1 MLQSYWTS
9 PVFCTILHAKVDQMG
24 TRSRAALSL
33 LTVVTLATGLLV
45 QVSADVQAAGIQAVG
60 QQTVSEPTASDQ
72 RGSRDD
78 LTLPDGYVGRVNHAL
93 DQGSDHWG
101 EKLLGLP
108 DGPTMA
114 NVKPLLVPANHA
126 GTTDA
131 ASPWYYLPFTYPAPD
146 PSRWAEERDFSLH
159 VADGSELMS
168 QWSDSRAT
176 QRVRFFVGA
185 AGSERYGQ
193 AEARSDEPRLTG
205 GYLPILANSYRDA
218 AGVRYERESF
228 VTAPTPG
235 GPAVSMLR
243 FVVNGPANAH
253 PRLRLN
259 LSRDKVADVVA
270 KPGLLTLGGKT
281 VVAYSGAATWSAP
294 DLTFTPDLS
303 RGKAELYLVMPNEP
317 AELAAL
323 RPSAELYGS
332 AKSRTSNYWTAQL
345 NAGAKVKIPEKYAAD
360 AMRSTLLNNLV
371 MGFNL
376 TVGNGYESLDKSFAW
391 VPEIAATVTS
401 LGDFGYQD
409 KARANLTEMLRR
421 GQGSFFV
428 SWERGIK
435 LQTVATYYLQTND
448 GSVLQE
454 NLPTFRDW
462 LADFKRQRVAD
473 PNGLLAKTR
482 YASDIPE
489 PVYGL
494 HHQSEVWRGLR
505 DIGVALRLTG
515 RDDEATP
522 FLDEAAGLRS
532 SLLRAVEK
540 SKTVLPD
547 GSVFVPI
554 GLLDPAS
561 SKPYD
566 KVTTDFLGS
575 YWNLIMPYALAT
587 GLFEPGSA
595 TATGL
600 RDYLY
605 KHGSLF
611 LGLTRFNLSSADP
624 GVCQNLR
631 PNQWPAV
638 PGYKSSGID
647 QQYGYSLMRF
657 LADNAESDRLD
668 LSFYG
673 MLAHDLTPNTF
684 VGGEGA
690 TISPCPQFGEYYR
703 SQYWPPLSPNNATY
717 LEAMRGL
724 LVSEDLDADGVP
736 TRLHLAP
743 ATPRPWL
750 ADGERIEVSDLPTSF
765 GDVGFASTSELAVG
779 RLTVRVDPPQ
789 VVAGRAPLT
798 DVVLHLRAP
807 RGHQLTGVTVDGR
820 AVTYDAAR
828 ELVDLGRPTTAVT
841 VRATYKT
848 TKVADAPSAEATKV
862 ATPRPLLEP
871 GETSALDLEVEALGQ
886 GMVSGTVEVGVPAG
900 WTVRDSKLP
909 FSVSSRQ
916 KLTWSDLATSVQV
929 PADAVPG
936 NYRIDV
942 VTRPSGGT
950 ARTTSLSVRVA
961 RPDAADYA
969 ALVKRDAP
977 VGYWRLDDAAGQPVA
992 DASGNGNNGAY
1003 RGRVGRSQPGAIAD
1017 SADTAVR
1024 LDDGYAEIPD
1034 SASLS
1039 ITGAYTLEAW
1049 VKDAA
1054 GGPQGIVEKYDGG
1067 DCLPSRNGYALR
1079 LVNGNKLQAL
1089 TIADQAQ
1096 LGVTSSRSVEQLR
1109 WHHVAAAYDGT
1120 TLRTYLDGQLQTS
1133 TLMAKAPTNGVG
1145 SLKLGARGDD
1155 AADRFVGGL
1164 DEVAIYNKALTP
1176 AQIDSH
1182 YIKGVLGNPGQSPSA
1197 QPGPV
1202 QSSASAAPA
1211 GSAPAQSAATQ
1222 QLAVTS
1228 EPAYA
1233 AQVVADK
1240 PVGYWRLGERSGTS
1254 AEDSSGTGNG
1264 GTHTGAVTLGRPGA
1278 LTGDP
1283 DTAAELTAGY
1293 IAVPDSASLS
1303 VSGSFTLEA
1312 WVKLNDVCGQ
1322 HSVVEKYDAPAY
1334 NGYLLRVL
1342 PGGRISALTLAG
1354 AGQLASVEGRTVV
1367 SPDEWHHLA
1376 AVYDGSTISVYLD
1389 GRLDGSAATK
1399 VGPTDGAGSLKLG
1412 ARGDD
1417 AGTRLAGLL
1426 DEVAVYDHALTADEI
1441 AQHHSVGTTG

>member
-1 MLQSYWTS
+1 M
-9 PVFCTILHAKVDQMG
+9 A
-24 TRSRAALSL
+24 TRSAGRAGLSL
-33 LTVVTLATGLLV
+33 LTVVTLAASLLA
-45 QVSADVQAAGIQAVG
+45 QVSEDVQAAGVQGVG
-60 QQTVSEPTASDQ
+60 EQTASEQ
-72 RGSRDD
+72 TAHGQPGSRGD
-78 LTLPDGYVGRVNHAL
+78 LTLPDGYVDRVNGAL
-93 DQGSDHWG
+93 EHGSDHWG

-108 DGPTMA
+108 DGPAMT
-114 NVKPLLVPANHA
+114 NVKPLLVPANHG
-126 GTTDA
+126 GTTNA

-176 QRVRFFVGA
+176 QHIRFFVGA
-185 AGSERYGQ
+185 GGAERYGQ
-193 AEARSDEPRLTG
+193 AEARSGEPRLTG

-228 VTAPTPG
+228 VTELTPG

-243 FVVNGPANAH
+243 FVINGPAKAH

-259 LSRDKVADVVA
+259 VSRDKVADVVA
-270 KPGLLTLGGKT
+270 EPGRLTLDGKT

-294 DLTFTPDLS
+294 DLSFTPDLS
-303 RGKAELYLVMPNEP
+303 RGRAELYLVVPNEP
-317 AELAAL
+317 AAL
-323 RPSAELYGS
+323 TAVRPSAKLYDA
-332 AKSRTSNYWTAQL
+332 AKSRTSDYWTGQL
-345 NAGAKVKIPEKYAAD
+345 NAGAKIRIPEKYAAD

-376 TVGNGYESLDKSFAW
+376 TVGNGYESLDKSFAF

-421 GQGSFFV
+421 GQGSFFL

-435 LQTVATYYLQTND
+435 LQTAATYYLQSND
-448 GSVLQE
+448 GSLLQE

-462 LADFKRQRVAD
+462 LADFKRQRLAD

-505 DIGVALRLTG
+505 DVGVALRLLG
-515 RDDEATP
+515 RTDEAKP

-532 SLLRAVEK
+532 SLLGAVEK

-554 GLLDPAS
+554 ALLDPAS

-611 LGLTRFNLSSADP
+611 LGLTRFNLSTADP
-624 GVCQNLR
+624 GVCQNI
-631 PNQWPAV
+631 PHNQWPAV

-673 MLAHDLTPNTF
+673 MLAHDLTPHTF
-684 VGGEGA
+684 IGGEGA

-717 LEAMRGL
+717 LEALRGL

-750 ADGERIEVSDLPTSF
+750 ADGERIEVADLPTSF
-765 GDVGFASTSELAVG
+765 GNVGFASSSELADG
-779 RLTVRVDPPQ
+779 RLTVRVNPPRAA
-789 VVAGRAPLT
+789 AGRAPLT

-807 RGHQLTGVTVDGR
+807 SGHQLTGVTVDNHPV
-820 AVTYDAAR
+820 AFDATR

-841 VRATYKT
+841 VRATYRA

-862 ATPRPLLEP
+862 TTPRSLLEP
-871 GETSALDLEVEALGQ
+871 GETFTLDLEVEALGL
-886 GMVSGTVEVGVPAG
+886 GTVSGTAEVGVPAG
-900 WTVRDSKLP
+900 WAVTDSKLP
-909 FSVSSRQ
+909 FSVRSNQR
-916 KLTWSDLATSVQV
+916 LAWSDLATSVRI
-929 PADAVPG
+929 PTDAAPG
-936 NYRIDV
+936 TYRIDV

-950 ARTTSLSVRVA
+950 ARTASLSVRVA
-961 RPDAADYA
+961 RPDPADYA
-969 ALVKRDAP
+969 ALVKRDEP
-977 VGYWRLDDAAGQPVA
+977 VGYWRLGDAPGQPVA
-992 DASGNGNNGAY
+992 DASGNGNTGAY
-1003 RGRVGRSQPGAIAD
+1003 RGNVYRSQPGAIAD
-1017 SADTAVR
+1017 SADTAAR
-1024 LDDGYAEIPD
+1024 LDDGHAEIPD

-1039 ITGAYTLEAW
+1039 ITGAYTLESW
-1049 VKDAA
+1049 IKDAA
-1054 GGPQGIVEKYDGG
+1054 GGPQGIVEKYDGS

-1089 TIADQAQ
+1089 TVADQGQA
-1096 LGVTSSRSVEQLR
+1096 SAPSPRSVQQGR

-1120 TLRTYLDGQLQTS
+1120 TLRTYLDGQLQAS
-1133 TLMAKAPTNGVG
+1133 TPVAKAPTDGRG

-1155 AADRFVGGL
+1155 ALDRFVGSL
-1164 DEVAIYNKALTP
+1164 DEVAIYDKALTP
-1176 AQIDSH
+1176 GQIDSH

-1197 QPGPV
+1197 P
-1202 QSSASAAPA
+1202 QSGRTTARSTSSPAPA
-1211 GSAPAQSAATQ
+1211 GSAPRPTSTSQPP
-1222 QLAVTS
+1222 AVTGES
-1228 EPAYA
+1228 SYP
-1233 AQVVADK
+1233 AQVLADK
-1240 PVGYWRLGERSGTS
+1240 PIGYWRLGERSGTS
-1254 AEDSSGTGNG
+1254 AEDSASTGNRG
-1264 GTHTGAVTLGRPGA
+1264 AYTDAVTLGRPGA
-1278 LTGDP
+1278 LTDDS
-1283 DTAAELTAGY
+1283 DTAAELTGGH

-1303 VSGSFTLEA
+1303 VSGSFTVEA
-1312 WVKLNDVCGQ
+1312 WVNLKDVCAQ
-1322 HSVVEKYDAPAY
+1322 YSVVEKYDAPAY
-1334 NGYLLRVL
+1334 NGYALRVL
-1342 PGGRISALTLAG
+1342 PGGRMSALTLG
-1354 AGQLASVEGRTVV
+1354 VAGQLASVDGRTVV
-1367 SPDEWHHLA
+1367 TPDEWHHVA

-1389 GRLDGSAATK
+1389 GRLDGSAPTK
-1399 VGPTDGAGSLKLG
+1399 VDPTDGAGSLKLG

-1417 AGTRLAGLL
+1417 AGARLAGML
-1426 DEVAVYDHALTADEI
+1426 DEVAVYDHALTAGEI

>member
-1 MLQSYWTS
+1 M
-9 PVFCTILHAKVDQMG
+9 V
-24 TRSRAALSL
+24 TRSRSRSRTALSL
-33 LTVVTLATGLLV
+33 LTVVTLATGLLA
-45 QVSADVQAAGIQAVG
+45 QVPEDVQAAGVQAVRE
-60 QQTVSEPTASDQ
+60 QAASERTAHDQ
-72 RGSRDD
+72 PGSRDD
-78 LTLPDGYVGRVNHAL
+78 LTLPDGYVDRVNHAL
-93 DQGSDHWG
+93 DQGTDHWG

-114 NVKPLLVPANHA
+114 NVKPLLVPANHG

-146 PSRWAEERDFSLH
+146 PSRWAEKRDFSLH

-185 AGSERYGQ
+185 DGAERYGQ
-193 AEARSDEPRLTG
+193 AEARSGAPRLTG

-218 AGVRYERESF
+218 AGARYERESF
-228 VTAPTPG
+228 VTELTPG

-243 FVVNGPANAH
+243 FVVSGPAKAH

-259 LSRDKVADVVA
+259 LSRNKVADVVA
-270 KPGLLTLGGKT
+270 KPGRLTLDGKT
-281 VVAYSGAATWSAP
+281 VVAYSGAATWSAT
-294 DLTFTPDLS
+294 DLSFTPDLS
-303 RGKAELYLVMPNEP
+303 RGKAEFYLVVPNEP
-317 AELAAL
+317 AELTAV
-323 RPSAELYGS
+323 RPSAELYAA
-332 AKSRTSNYWTAQL
+332 AKSRTGDYWTAQL
-345 NAGAKVKIPEKYAAD
+345 NAGAKVRIPERYAAD

-376 TVGNGYESLDKSFAW
+376 TVGNGYESLDKSFAF

-409 KARANLTEMLRR
+409 KARANLTEMLLR
-421 GQGSFFV
+421 GQGSFFL

-435 LQTVATYYLQTND
+435 LQTVATYYLQSND
-448 GSVLQE
+448 GSLLQE

-462 LADFKRQRVAD
+462 LADFKRQRLAD

-505 DIGVALRLTG
+505 DVGVALRLMG
-515 RDDEATP
+515 RADEAKL
-522 FLDEAAGLRS
+522 FLDEATGLRS
-532 SLLRAVEK
+532 SLLGAVEK

-554 GLLDPAS
+554 ALLDPAS

-566 KVTTDFLGS
+566 KVTTDYLGS

-605 KHGSLF
+605 KHGSLL
-611 LGLTRFNLSSADP
+611 LGLTRFNLSTADP
-624 GVCQNLR
+624 GVCQNIR
-631 PNQWPAV
+631 HNQWPAIA
-638 PGYKSSGID
+638 GYKSSGID

-673 MLAHDLTPNTF
+673 MLAHNFTPNTF

-717 LEAMRGL
+717 LEAVRGL

-750 ADGERIEVSDLPTSF
+750 ADGERIEVADLPTSF
-765 GDVGFASTSELAVG
+765 GTVGFASSSELKHG
-779 RLTVRVDPPQ
+779 RLTVRVDPPRA
-789 VVAGRAPLT
+789 VAGRAPLT
-798 DVVLHLRAP
+798 NVVLHLRVP
-807 RGHQLTGVTVDGR
+807 RGHRLTGVTVDGR
-820 AVTYDAAR
+820 PVTYDAAR

-841 VRATYKT
+841 VRATYRA
-848 TKVADAPSAEATKV
+848 TKVADVPSAEATKV
-862 ATPRPLLEP
+862 TTPRPLVEP
-871 GETSALDLEVEALGQ
+871 GETFALDLEVEALGQ
-886 GMVSGTVEVGVPAG
+886 RTVNGTVEVGAPAG
-900 WTVRDSKLP
+900 WTVRQSKLP
-909 FSVSSRQ
+909 FRVSSNQR
-916 KLTWSDLATSVQV
+916 LAWSDLATSVRV
-929 PADAVPG
+929 PTDAAPG
-936 NYRIDV
+936 SYRIDV

-961 RPDAADYA
+961 RPDPADYA

-977 VGYWRLDDAAGQPVA
+977 VGYWRLDDAQGQPVV
-992 DASGNGNNGAY
+992 DASGNGNTGAY
-1003 RGRVGRSQPGAIAD
+1003 RGSVGRSQPGAIAD

-1089 TIADQAQ
+1089 TVADHEQSGA
-1096 LGVTSSRSVEQLR
+1096 SSPRSVQQVR
-1109 WHHVAAAYDGT
+1109 WQHVAATYDGT
-1120 TLRTYLDGQLQTS
+1120 TLRTYIDGQLQTS
-1133 TLMAKAPTNGVG
+1133 TPVAKAPTDGKG

-1155 AADRFVGGL
+1155 GADRFFGGL
-1164 DEVAIYNKALTP
+1164 DEVAIYDKALTP
-1176 AQIDSH
+1176 GQIDSH
-1182 YIKGVLGNPGQSPSA
+1182 YVKGVLGNPGPSSSA
-1197 QPGPV
+1197 QQSGGSSV
-1202 QSSASAAPA
+1202 QSSSSPAPA
-1211 GSAPAQSAATQ
+1211 GSAPGQTSTGRQSA
-1222 QLAVTS
+1222 VTGQS
-1228 EPAYA
+1228 SYA
-1233 AQVVADK
+1233 AQVLADK
-1240 PVGYWRLGERSGTS
+1240 PVGYWRLGEESGTS
-1254 AEDSSGTGNG
+1254 AEDSSGTGNRG
-1264 GTHTGAVTLGRPGA
+1264 AYTDAVTLGRPGA

-1283 DTAAELTAGY
+1283 DTAAELTGGH
-1293 IAVPDSASLS
+1293 IAVPDSASVS

-1312 WVKLNDVCGQ
+1312 WVNLNDVCGQ
-1322 HSVVEKYDAPAY
+1322 YSVVEKYDAPAY
-1334 NGYLLRVL
+1334 NGYVLRVL
-1342 PGGRISALTLAG
+1342 PGGRINALTLGG
-1354 AGQLASVEGRTVV
+1354 AGQLASVEGQTVV
-1367 SPDEWHHLA
+1367 TPDTWHHVA
-1376 AVYDGSTISVYLD
+1376 AVYDGSTITVYLD

-1399 VGPTDGAGSLKLG
+1399 VNPTDGAGSLKLG

-1426 DEVAVYDHALTADEI
+1426 DEVAVYDHALTADEVKR
-1441 AQHHSVGTTG
+1441 HYSVGTTG

>member
-1 MLQSYWTS
+1 M
-9 PVFCTILHAKVDQMG
+9 A
-24 TRSRAALSL
+24 TRSKARAGRTL
-33 LTVVTLATGLLV
+33 LTVVTLAAGLLV
-45 QVSADVQAAGIQAVG
+45 QAPEDVQAAGVSAVG
-60 QQTVSEPTASDQ
+60 EQAAGEKTVGDHPG
-72 RGSRDD
+72 RPGD
-78 LTLPDGYVGRVNHAL
+78 LSLPDGYADRVNRAL
-93 DQGSDHWG
+93 EQGSDHWG

-108 DGPTMA
+108 DGPTMD

-146 PSRWAEERDFSLH
+146 PTRWAEERDFSLH

-185 AGSERYGQ
+185 GGAERYGQ
-193 AEARSDEPRLTG
+193 AEARSAEPRLTG
-205 GYLPILANSYRDA
+205 GYLPILSNSYRDA

-228 VTAPTPG
+228 VTELTPG

-270 KPGLLTLGGKT
+270 ERGRLTLDGKT
-281 VVAYSGAATWSAP
+281 VVAHSGAATWSAP

-303 RGKAELYLVMPNEP
+303 RGKAEFYLVVPNEP
-317 AELAAL
+317 AELTAV
-323 RPSAELYGS
+323 RPSAKLYDT
-332 AKSRTSNYWTAQL
+332 AKSRTSTYWTAQL
-345 NAGAKVKIPEKYAAD
+345 DAGAKVRIPETYAAD
-360 AMRSTLLNNLV
+360 AMRNTLLNNLV

-376 TVGNGYESLDKSFAW
+376 TVGNGYESLDKSFAF

-421 GQGSFFV
+421 GQGSFFL

-435 LQTVATYYLQTND
+435 LQTVATYYLQSND
-448 GSVLQE
+448 GSLLQE

-462 LADFKRQRVAD
+462 LADFKRQRLAD

-505 DIGVALRLTG
+505 DIGVALRLMG
-515 RDDEATP
+515 RTDEAKP

-532 SLLRAVEK
+532 SLLSAVEK

-554 GLLDPAS
+554 ALLDPES

-611 LGLTRFNLSSADP
+611 LGLTRFNLSTADP
-624 GVCQNLR
+624 GVCQNIR
-631 PNQWPAV
+631 HNQWPAV

-657 LADNAESDRLD
+657 LADNGESDRLD

-673 MLAHDLTPNTF
+673 MLAHDLTPHTF

-717 LEAMRGL
+717 LEALRGL

-750 ADGERIEVSDLPTSF
+750 ADGQRIEVAGLPTSF
-765 GDVGFASTSELAVG
+765 GDVGFASSSELADG
-779 RLTVRVDPPQ
+779 RLTVRVDPPRA
-789 VVAGRAPLT
+789 VAGRAPLT
-798 DVVLHLRAP
+798 DVVVHLRAP

-820 AVTYDAAR
+820 PVAFDAAR

-841 VRATYKT
+841 VRATYRA

-862 ATPRPLLEP
+862 TTPRPLLEP
-871 GETSALDLEVEALGQ
+871 GETFALDLEVEALGL
-886 GMVSGTVEVGVPAG
+886 GKVSGTAEVGVPAG
-900 WTVRDSKLP
+900 WTVNGAKKLP
-909 FSVSSRQ
+909 FSVRSNQR
-916 KLTWSDLATSVQV
+916 LVWADLATSVRI
-929 PADAVPG
+929 PTDAAPG

-942 VTRPSGGT
+942 VTRASGGT

-961 RPDAADYA
+961 RPDPADYA
-969 ALVKRDAP
+969 ALVKRDGP
-977 VGYWRLDDAAGQPVA
+977 VGYWRLGDSPGQPVA
-992 DASGNGNNGAY
+992 DASGNGNAGAY
-1003 RGRVGRSQPGAIAD
+1003 RGSVGRSQPGAIAD
-1017 SADTAVR
+1017 SADSAVR

-1039 ITGAYTLEAW
+1039 ITGAYTLESW

-1054 GGPQGIVEKYDGG
+1054 GGPQGIIEKYDGG
-1067 DCLPSRNGYALR
+1067 DCLPSRAGYALR

-1089 TIADQAQ
+1089 TVADQPQAS
-1096 LGVTSSRSVEQLR
+1096 TSSPRSVQQGR

-1120 TLRTYLDGQLQTS
+1120 TLRTYIDGQLQAS
-1133 TLMAKAPTNGVG
+1133 TPVVKAPTDGAG

-1155 AADRFVGGL
+1155 ALDRFVGSL
-1164 DEVAIYNKALTP
+1164 DEVAIYDKALTP
-1176 AQIDSH
+1176 GQIDSH
-1182 YIKGVLGNPGQSPSA
+1182 YVKGVLGNPGPSPSA
-1197 QPGPV
+1197 PQADRATV
-1202 QSSASAAPA
+1202 QSRSVSPSAPG
-1211 GSAPAQSAATQ
+1211 GSAPGHTPTSQ
-1222 QLAVTS
+1222 QPVVTGQFS
-1228 EPAYA
+1228 YA
-1233 AQVVADK
+1233 AEVLADK

-1254 AEDSSGTGNG
+1254 AEDASGSGNRG
-1264 GTHTGAVTLGRPGA
+1264 AYTDAVTLGRPGA

-1283 DTAAELTAGY
+1283 DTAAELTGGHVA
-1293 IAVPDSASLS
+1293 IPDSASLS
-1303 VSGSFTLEA
+1303 VDGSFTLEA
-1312 WVKLNDVCGQ
+1312 WVNLNDVCGQ
-1322 HSVVEKYDAPAY
+1322 YGVVEKYDAPAY
-1334 NGYLLRVL
+1334 NGYALRVL
-1342 PGGRISALTLAG
+1342 PGGRVSALTLGA
-1354 AGQLASVEGRTVV
+1354 AGQLASVEGQTVV
-1367 SPDEWHHLA
+1367 TPDTWHHLA
-1376 AVYDGSTISVYLD
+1376 AVYDGSTISVYVD
-1389 GRLDGSAATK
+1389 GRLDGSAATT
-1399 VGPTDGAGSLKLG
+1399 VNPTDGAGSLKLG

-1417 AGTRLAGLL
+1417 AGTRLAGML
-1426 DEVAVYDHALTADEI
+1426 DEVAVYDHALSAAEV

>member
-1 MLQSYWTS
+1 M
-9 PVFCTILHAKVDQMG
+9 A
-24 TRSRAALSL
+24 TRSTVRAGLSL
-33 LTVVTLATGLLV
+33 LTVVTLAASLLA
-45 QVSADVQAAGIQAVG
+45 QVSEDVQAAGVQAVG
-60 QQTVSEPTASDQ
+60 EQTASEQTAHDQ
-72 RGSRDD
+72 SGSRGD
-78 LTLPDGYVGRVNHAL
+78 LTLPDGYVDRVNGAL
-93 DQGSDHWG
+93 EQGSDHWG
-101 EKLLGLP
+101 EKLLDLP
-108 DGPTMA
+108 DGPTMT
-114 NVKPLLVPANHA
+114 NVKPLLVPANHG

-168 QWSDSRAT
+168 QWSDARAT

-185 AGSERYGQ
+185 GGAERYGQ
-193 AEARSDEPRLTG
+193 AEVRSGDPRLTG
-205 GYLPILANSYRDA
+205 GYLPILSNSYRDA

-228 VTAPTPG
+228 VTELTPG

-243 FVVNGPANAH
+243 FVVDGPAKAH

-270 KPGLLTLGGKT
+270 EPGRLTLDGEA
-281 VVAYSGAATWSAP
+281 VVAFSGAATWSAP
-294 DLTFTPDLS
+294 DLSFTPDLS
-303 RGKAELYLVMPNEP
+303 RGKAELYLVVPNEP
-317 AELAAL
+317 AELTTV
-323 RPSAELYGS
+323 RPSAALYDA
-332 AKSRTSNYWTAQL
+332 AKSRTGDYWTTQL
-345 NAGAKVKIPEKYAAD
+345 NAGAKVRIPEKYAAD

-376 TVGNGYESLDKSFAW
+376 TVGNGYESLDKSFAF

-421 GQGSFFV
+421 GQGSFFL

-435 LQTVATYYLQTND
+435 LQTVATYYLQSND
-448 GSVLQE
+448 GSLLQE
-454 NLPTFRDW
+454 NLPMFRDW
-462 LADFKRQRVAD
+462 LADFKRQRLAD

-505 DIGVALRLTG
+505 DVGVALRLLG
-515 RDDEATP
+515 RTDEAKP

-532 SLLRAVEK
+532 SLLGAVEK

-547 GSVFVPI
+547 GSMFVPI
-554 GLLDPAS
+554 ALLDPES

-566 KVTTDFLGS
+566 KVTTNFLGS

-611 LGLTRFNLSSADP
+611 LGLTRFNLSTADP
-624 GVCQNLR
+624 GVCQNI
-631 PNQWPAV
+631 PHNQWPAV

-673 MLAHDLTPNTF
+673 MLAHDLTPHTF

-717 LEAMRGL
+717 LEALRGL
-724 LVSEDLDADGVP
+724 LVSEDLDADGMP

-750 ADGERIEVSDLPTSF
+750 ADGERIEIADLPTSF
-765 GDVGFASTSELAVG
+765 GNVGFASSSKLTDG
-779 RLTVRVDPPQ
+779 RLTVRVDPPRAA
-789 VVAGRAPLT
+789 AGRAPLT

-820 AVTYDAAR
+820 PVTFDAAR
-828 ELVDLGRPTTAVT
+828 ELVDLDRPTTAIT
-841 VRATYKT
+841 VRATYRA

-862 ATPRPLLEP
+862 TTPRPLLEP
-871 GETSALDLEVEALGQ
+871 GETFALDLEVEALGL
-886 GMVSGTVEVGVPAG
+886 GTVSGTAEVGAPAG
-900 WTVRDSKLP
+900 WTVNGSKLP
-909 FSVSSRQ
+909 FSVNSNQR
-916 KLTWSDLATSVQV
+916 LAWSELATSVRI
-929 PADAVPG
+929 PTDAAPG

-950 ARTTSLSVRVA
+950 ARTSSLSVRVA
-961 RPDAADYA
+961 RPDPTDYA
-969 ALVKRDAP
+969 ALVKRDGP
-977 VGYWRLDDAAGQPVA
+977 VGYWRLDDAPGQPVV
-992 DASGNGNNGAY
+992 DASGNGNTGAY
-1003 RGRVGRSQPGAIAD
+1003 RGSVGRSQPGAIAD

-1024 LDDGYAEIPD
+1024 LDDGHAEIPD

-1039 ITGAYTLEAW
+1039 ITGAYTLESW

-1054 GGPQGIVEKYDGG
+1054 GGPQGIIEKYDGS
-1067 DCLPSRNGYALR
+1067 DCLPSRNGYGLR

-1089 TIADQAQ
+1089 TAADQAQ
-1096 LGVTSSRSVEQLR
+1096 SSASSPRSVQQGR

-1120 TLRTYLDGQLQTS
+1120 TLRTYIDGQLQAS
-1133 TLMAKAPTNGVG
+1133 TPMANAPTDGKG

-1155 AADRFVGGL
+1155 ALDRFVGSL

-1176 AQIDSH
+1176 GQIDSH
-1182 YIKGVLGNPGQSPSA
+1182 YVKGVLGNPGQSLHA
-1197 QPGPV
+1197 L
-1202 QSSASAAPA
+1202 QSDGTTVRSTSSSAPA
-1211 GSAPAQSAATQ
+1211 GSAPRHTSPRQ
-1222 QLAVTS
+1222 QPAVTGQS
-1228 EPAYA
+1228 SYA
-1233 AQVVADK
+1233 AQVLADK

-1254 AEDSSGTGNG
+1254 AEDSSGTGNPG
-1264 GTHTGAVTLGRPGA
+1264 AYTDAVTLGRPGA

-1283 DTAAELTAGY
+1283 DTAAELTDGH
-1293 IAVPDSASLS
+1293 IPVPDSPSLS

-1312 WVKLNDVCGQ
+1312 WVNLNDVCRQ
-1322 HSVVEKYDAPAY
+1322 YSVVEKYDAPAY
-1334 NGYLLRVL
+1334 NGYVLRVL
-1342 PGGRISALTLAG
+1342 PGGKIGALTLG
-1354 AGQLASVEGRTVV
+1354 VAGQLASVEGQTVAT
-1367 SPDEWHHLA
+1367 PDEWHHVA

-1399 VGPTDGAGSLKLG
+1399 VNPTDGAGSLKLG

-1426 DEVAVYDHALTADEI
+1426 DEVAVYDHALTADKI
-1441 AQHHSVGTTG
+1441 ARHYSVGTPG